1 MTTKSL
7 DLGCGAS
14 PKNLFNASEVY
25 GIDIRTDLAKNIVKA
40 DLAVEAIPFAD
51 SFFDF
56 VTAHDF
62 IEHIPRVVY
71 TPERRNSFIELMNEI
86 WRVLKV
92 RGQFL
97 SVTPAYPQPAA
108 FVDPTHVNIITEQ
121 TFPLYFDSQ
130 NRWAK
135 GYGFV
140 GAFNVVSQEW
150 KGAHLVTILEKVIPD
165 DWKRGQDQ
173 ATNFQKPQSP
183 VAYPKVISLQNLSER
198 SENESKK
205 RSTDELHIAHW
216 EHFFS
221 DELHAKL
228 YPTWWD
234 ATTANHWRHR
244 RFLEGAIDIIGAS
257 GDAWL
262 TVGDGSGHDT
272 WILSQE
278 GFKNILTTDIGDG
291 TLKQSFDEGRISK
304 YEQANAEALQ
314 YADNQFDYVLC
325 KEALHHMRMP
335 YKAVYE
341 MLRVAKKAVIIIE
354 PQDQYIDLP
363 VMQGP
368 AKHTWERVGNYVF
381 GFSKREF
388 QKIALGLNL
397 PGVAL
402 KNICDAYIQG
412 CEFHPADVNDPI
424 FKEMTQMVHTAEEM
438 CRNGQAKWN
447 YVLTILFKDEQL
459 ASSIE
464 TQTRISKHQW
474 HFERTDLNPYL

>member
-7 DLGCGAS
+7 DLGCGAA
-14 PKNLFNASEVY
+14 PKNIFGADQVY
-25 GIDIRTDLAKNIVKA
+25 GVDVRTDLENNVYKA
-40 DLAVEAIPFAD
+40 DLAIEDLPFAAD
-51 SFFDF
+51 FFDF

-71 TPERRNSFIELMNEI
+71 APKRRNSFVELMNEI
-86 WRVLKV
+86 WRVLKIGG
-92 RGQFL
+92 RFL

-121 TFPLYFDSQ
+121 TFPLYFDDQ

-140 GAFNVVSQEW
+140 GAFKIVSQEW
-150 KGAHLVTILEKVIPD
+150 KGAHLLTVLEKTSVKDAQHNSDHTTQASNIVEV
-165 DWKRGQDQ
+165 KKDQ
-173 ATNFQKPQSP
+173 PVEAGNSSATTNKEHDG
-183 VAYPKVISLQNLSER
+183 K
-198 SENESKK
+198 
-205 RSTDELHIAHW
+205 STDDLHVAHW

-244 RFLEGAIDIIGAS
+244 RFLEGAIDILGPS
-257 GDAWL
+257 NDSWL

-272 WILSQE
+272 WILRNE
-278 GFKNILTTDIGDG
+278 GFTDILTTDIGDG
-291 TLKQSFDEGRISK
+291 TLKQSYEEGHITK
-304 YEQANAEALQ
+304 YQKANAESLEFQ
-314 YADNQFDYVLC
+314 DNQFDFVLC
-325 KEALHHMRMP
+325 KEALHHMRRP
-335 YKAVYE
+335 YQAIYE
-341 MLRVAKKAVIIIE
+341 MIRVAKKAVVIIE
-354 PQDQYIDLP
+354 PQDLYIDTP
-363 VMQGP
+363 TMSGP
-368 AKHTWERVGNYVF
+368 ARHTWERVGNYVF

-412 CEFHPADVNDPI
+412 CEFHPSDESDPV
-424 FKEMTQMVHTAEEM
+424 FSEMKRMVESGEDQ
-438 CRNGQAKWN
+438 CQKGQAKWN
-447 YVLTILFKDEQL
+447 YILTIIIKSEELSNNEQIL
-459 ASSIE
+459 
-464 TQTRISKHQW
+464 SKIAKAGW
-474 HFERTDLNPYL
+474 DFERTDLNPYI